1 MADLVSI
8 FLSQFNKPTFPFV
21 FPSLILM
28 CFEGIVKGK
37 ERFLTNLIA
46 KYVYKALI
54 HHAFAHSCDFAVSCA
69 ADCSVKP

>member
-8 FLSQFNKPTFPFV
+8 SLSPFNKPTFPFL

-28 CFEGIVKGK
+28 SFKGIFKGK
-37 ERFLTNLIA
+37 ELFLNKLIA
-46 KYVYKALI
+46 KHVYKAWA
-54 HHAFAHSCDFAVSCA
+54 HHVSAHSCDFAVSCA